1 MANTPKYLA
10 LISAISLSFFAAA
23 CGSDDGGS
31 GDGATGADTAATTE
45 NNTGNN
51 ANEALNGGDGGDA
64 DANGDSGA
72 GSDENLPGAEAL
84 DDMTEV
90 DAADYTGEGSGVNA
104 GAHFAS
110 TDGSIVCGIT
120 SAMAACHIGGNTIDW
135 DDADRAEDTDDD
147 AETGDP
153 DFSDMIGWNPGVGA
167 EFDAKPKTWLLQGQY
182 APDTVELDDGTKLTV
197 VTSTD
202 GSTLD
207 ITCGTKDNRMTCVS
221 GDHGF
226 TVGVAAYRVW

>member
-31 GDGATGADTAATTE
+31 GDGATGADTAANTE

-72 GSDENLPGAEAL
+72 GSDENLPGAKAL

-104 GAHFAS
+104 G
-110 TDGSIVCGIT
+110 
-120 SAMAACHIGGNTIDW
+120 
-135 DDADRAEDTDDD
+135 
-147 AETGDP
+147 
-153 DFSDMIGWNPGVGA
+153 
-167 EFDAKPKTWLLQGQY
+167 
-182 APDTVELDDGTKLTV
+182 
-197 VTSTD
+197 
-202 GSTLD
+202 
-207 ITCGTKDNRMTCVS
+207 
-221 GDHGF
+221 
-226 TVGVAAYRVW
+226 